1 MGVDECIETLL
12 FLETAAE
19 MEYASKFNVV
29 GSRLYHDCD
38 EQLSKVAAVVSP
50 HAFQLIRNEYDLHA
64 QNVGAYVAREV
75 QTSIFEVVSSKT
87 SSVYH
92 INAKIYSCSC
102 TFMRTQLLPCHH
114 VMYLRRHTFKKS
126 AIPISHINNRW
137 VVSAEANRPVEEVV
151 ASQQVHSTFK
161 VLPSHLT
168 SAAHEV
174 LNGSTKW
181 RAAMDIASRVVET
194 LSRQGTSTFR
204 EMCDALKTFDDL
216 VTKGI
221 VPRYAS
227 VEDDGRDDG
236 CEGSA
241 VDLTGGEFSS
251 CPPTLHSN
259 DEAIAAEVTTSA
271 LPSEEAVA
279 GDIRTD
285 GNKPLTE
292 VTNQIVR
299 SASNSTTTIQD
310 GALTNELVSDVE
322 SKKPPKKKTT
332 KSVKT
337 PEGSLQI
344 IRATS
349 KSKRKSRSEDTYDI
363 EGDDE
368 WGLLSAL
375 GLHDENENSNTS
387 AEEDMIDPE
396 FEPAFKIA
404 SGIVS
409 KGRPKIKRAV
419 KIQAKS
425 KRMKAS
431 TEEATRL
438 VLGTLVPVKDLRAVR
453 TTIAEAFN
461 VFNAMPVLG
470 SLKEIPAPPWKST
483 RFVIF
488 SKSRPSILRMAE
500 VFPEAYVKKCIAGIN
515 MHRKSL
521 SLDMQQTISFGVK
534 ITAVGTIKEGDV
546 KTMEGWHRCSRIL
559 EAMTETFLWIRS
571 CKFDRISLPT
581 PFNDC
586 VDVDLC
592 AFTSELEE
600 WNLGETSD
608 SIFGPIERHELQRFI
623 RDHWFQDS
631 SFRSFSAT

>member
-1 MGVDECIETLL
+1 
-12 FLETAAE
+12 
-19 MEYASKFNVV
+19 
-29 GSRLYHDCD
+29 
-38 EQLSKVAAVVSP
+38 
-50 HAFQLIRNEYDLHA
+50 
-64 QNVGAYVAREV
+64 
-75 QTSIFEVVSSKT
+75 
-87 SSVYH
+87 
-92 INAKIYSCSC
+92 
-102 TFMRTQLLPCHH
+102 
-114 VMYLRRHTFKKS
+114 
-126 AIPISHINNRW
+126 
-137 VVSAEANRPVEEVV
+137 
-151 ASQQVHSTFK
+151 
-161 VLPSHLT
+161 
-168 SAAHEV
+168 
-174 LNGSTKW
+174 
-181 RAAMDIASRVVET
+181 MDIASRVVET

-259 DEAIAAEVTTSA
+259 DEAIAAEVTASA

-299 SASNSTTTIQD
+299 SASSSTTTIQD
-310 GALTNELVSDVE
+310 GALTNELVSDEE

-409 KGRPKIKRAV
+409 K
-419 KIQAKS
+419 
-425 KRMKAS
+425 
-431 TEEATRL
+431 
-438 VLGTLVPVKDLRAVR
+438 
-453 TTIAEAFN
+453 
-461 VFNAMPVLG
+461 
-470 SLKEIPAPPWKST
+470 
-483 RFVIF
+483 
-488 SKSRPSILRMAE
+488 
-500 VFPEAYVKKCIAGIN
+500 
-515 MHRKSL
+515 
-521 SLDMQQTISFGVK
+521 
-534 ITAVGTIKEGDV
+534 
-546 KTMEGWHRCSRIL
+546 
-559 EAMTETFLWIRS
+559 
-571 CKFDRISLPT
+571 
-581 PFNDC
+581 
-586 VDVDLC
+586 
-592 AFTSELEE
+592 
-600 WNLGETSD
+600 
-608 SIFGPIERHELQRFI
+608 
-623 RDHWFQDS
+623 
-631 SFRSFSAT
+631 